1 MKFHRTVFI
10 LSFVQFYFQDNI
22 LLAESS
28 HFTFVYDDRECSL
41 VVLNAQP
48 EDEGVYTCTAKNQ
61 AGSVS
66 CKAELTVHTGE

>member
-1 MKFHRTVFI
+1 M
-10 LSFVQFYFQDNI
+10 QFDFQDNI